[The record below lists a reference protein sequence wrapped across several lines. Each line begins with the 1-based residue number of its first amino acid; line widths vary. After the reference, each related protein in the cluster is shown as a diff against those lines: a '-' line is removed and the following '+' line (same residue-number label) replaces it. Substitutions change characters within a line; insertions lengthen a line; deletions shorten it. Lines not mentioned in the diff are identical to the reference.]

1 MKTRFLNVFTAAL
14 AALFIASG
22 CQEKP
27 TPETPDADNYITV
40 NPEQIE
46 ASWEEGIYDVTVESN
61 CSWTISKTDAEGVE
75 VDWVQCDLTT
85 GKNNTSFQILVQEN
99 PYAERSAVVTLTCGD
114 IKAFIDVVQE
124 SNPTPVVPKP
134 EVKLYE
140 YYFDFTTGKLDW
152 PTTIETSWGTLKSFD
167 SGLALDLGTEANDET
182 NPRRRGTVTY
192 SLDGKDF
199 DFVLADPNDATAH
212 NTYLDAAKGVYMG
225 TYRYFGLPA
234 IEGKKLV
241 KVEATQ
247 NASTLNNA
255 TNPRDIGITVRVYNV
270 ANTQAKKFKWV
281 DGGEPQ
287 AQDTNMATYTYELS
301 ETAVNTVYWLVA
313 PNRAAIIHSLRL
325 FYADADGS
333 EPQPEP
339 DVEPEVEMPEPE
351 PEPDTPEVPVGPEP
365 ENTVKYT
372 FDFTGVPFEGWPTA
386 KATEKGDIPCV
397 YNLDGKG
404 YTFSLTACLGATA
417 IGCHWVA
424 PVEGE
429 GGVTP
434 GYFNFYAEKRY
445 LGLPAIEGY
454 YLYRIV
460 CTNAKMSTTVPEIG
474 VTKLVAAGTNHPAE
488 TDYVAGGALQKWD
501 ANGGGTYTYTL
512 ADTAAGTMYY
522 MYAYKKGA
530 IATLELTYA
539 PAK

>member
-40 NPEQIE
+40 NPDKVE

-75 VDWVQCDLTT
+75 VDWVQCDITT

-114 IKAFIDVVQE
+114 VKAFIDVVQE

-140 YYFDFTTGKLDW
+140 YYFVFAASTLDW
-152 PTTIETSWGTLKSFD
+152 PVQNDGWAGRENVD
-167 SGLALDLGTEANDET
+167 SGLAIDLGTETDDPQNL
-182 NPRRRGTVTY
+182 RRKCQVKYT
-192 SLDGKDF
+192 LDGVDYYF
-199 DFVLADPNDATAH
+199 TFADPHGATAH
-212 NTYLDAAKGVYMG
+212 QVYLVPEGVHCG
-225 TYRYFGLPA
+225 GYRYFGLPA

-241 KVEATQ
+241 KIEMVQA
-247 NASTLNNA
+247 ASQKDASYERLVGVTA
-255 TNPRDIGITVRVYNV
+255 WVYNV
-270 ANTQAKKFKWV
+270 EDTQAGNIKWV

-287 AQDTNMATYTYELS
+287 KQNDNMGTYTYELNGTS
-301 ETAVNTVYWLVA
+301 GNTVYYLA
-313 PNRAAIIHSLRL
+313 HPSKAGRIHSIRL
-325 FYADADGS
+325 FYADVDGT
-333 EPQPEP
+333 EPAPEP
-339 DVEPEVEMPEPE
+339 EPVPVPKPEE

-397 YNLDGKG
+397 YNLDGKD
-404 YTFSLTACLGATA
+404 YTFSLTACLGASA

-474 VTKLVAAGTNHPAE
+474 VTKLVAAGTSHPAE

>member
-1 MKTRFLNVFTAAL
+1 MKTRFLNVFTAAV

-27 TPETPDADNYITV
+27 EQTTPEDDKYITV
-40 NPEQIE
+40 TPEEIE

-61 CSWTISKTDAEGVE
+61 CSWTVSKTDAEGVE
-75 VDWVQCDLTT
+75 VDWVQCDVTT

-152 PTTIETSWGTLKSFD
+152 PTSIETSWGTLKSFD

-241 KVEATQ
+241 KVETTQ
-247 NASTLNNA
+247 NASTLTNA
-255 TNPRDIGITVRVYNV
+255 TNPRNIGVTVRVYNV
-270 ANTQAKKFKWV
+270 ENTQAKVFKWV

-313 PNRAAIIHSLRL
+313 PNRAAIIHSVRL

-339 DVEPEVEMPEPE
+339 DVEPEVEKPEPE
-351 PEPDTPEVPVGPEP
+351 PEPEPTPVPDLPA
-365 ENTVKYT
+365 NAMKLT
-372 FDFTGVPFEGWPTA
+372 FDFTGAPLPGWPT
-386 KATEKGDIPCV
+386 EKVTDKGELPCV
-397 YNLDGKG
+397 YNLNGTD
-404 YTFSLTACLGATA
+404 YTFTLTVCLGGSQIA
-417 IGCHWVA
+417 CYWFP

-429 GGVTP
+429 TPAP
-434 GYFNFYAEKRY
+434 GYFNFHAEKRY
-445 LGLPAIEGY
+445 LGLPAIKGY
-454 YLYRIV
+454 ALCRVV
-460 CTNAKMSTTVPEIG
+460 CNNAKMSTTVPEVG
-474 VTKLVAAGTNHPAE
+474 VTKLVAAGTNHPEAS
-488 TDYVAGGALQKWD
+488 DYVTGGECQAWTV
-501 ANGGGTYTYTL
+501 NGGGTYTYSLT
-512 ADTAAGTMYY
+512 DTTAETVYY
-522 MYAYKKGA
+522 LYAYKKGA
-530 IATLELTYA
+530 VASLDLYYVPVAE
-539 PAK
+539 